1 MILVEYLLIIF
12 LAIYLVPC
20 KSLKCYECTGHVSC
34 GQGQTYLA
42 VECSGKCMIYRNN
55 YDGGTIVRRCCTND
69 CGSKDGLRPYEGRYP
84 TYFCSEDMCNDARS
98 DEKLFGEI
106 IDPLLTSTTSVLSTT
121 DDGKSSA
128 IFNLRSCIIR
138 RKRDLVLG
146 CYDCTSYNSKCG
158 IDESTIVYGCK
169 SCVIYLN
176 TFDDS
181 KSLTLIEI
189 NQINVSQYSD
199 RVNRRCCTSNCGLS
213 GTIDDY
219 EGRRAY
225 FCYSNR
231 CNGIEAE
238 SVLLGGTVSS
248 SSSTT
253 TITVQSS
260 FQCYDC
266 SGPDCGKEG
275 SVFLLMNCPTCILY
289 QNPNDQ
295 TMIERRCC
303 WWACGP
309 SNSVSSHN
317 GIQTYFC
324 SNNKCNGYGAENVLV
339 RPIITQTS
347 TTQLTTSTRSSS
359 ICRLYC
365 QNGGTPEI
373 EDGCFCYC
381 LENTYGREC
390 EYFNCSQPDVDT
402 SICSSEN
409 RSLCEESEVFA
420 FACLHLCGKC

>member
-69 CGSKDGLRPYEGRYP
+69 CGGKDGLRPYEGRYP
-84 TYFCSEDMCNDARS
+84 AYFCSEDMCNGARS
-98 DEKLFGEI
+98 DGKLFGEI

-121 DDGKSSA
+121 NDD
-128 IFNLRSCIIR
+128 
-138 RKRDLVLG
+138 

-176 TFDDS
+176 TFDD
-181 KSLTLIEI
+181 
-189 NQINVSQYSD
+189 N
-199 RVNRRCCTSNCGLS
+199 RVNRRCCTSNCGSS

-225 FCYSNR
+225 FCSSSR
-231 CNGIEAE
+231 CNGIGAE
-238 SVLLGGTVSS
+238 SMLLGGTVSS
-248 SSSTT
+248 STSTT

-275 SVFLLMNCPTCILY
+275 SALLMNCPTCMLY

-295 TMIERRCC
+295 TTIERRCC
-303 WWACGP
+303 WWTCGL
-309 SNSVSSHN
+309 SNSISSHN

-339 RPIITQTS
+339 RPVTTQTS
-347 TTQLTTSTRSSS
+347 TTQLTTSTRSSF

-390 EYFNCSQPDVDT
+390 EYINCSQPDIDT

-409 RSLCEESEVFA
+409 RSLCEESEIFA
-420 FACLHLCGKC
+420 SACLHLCGKC